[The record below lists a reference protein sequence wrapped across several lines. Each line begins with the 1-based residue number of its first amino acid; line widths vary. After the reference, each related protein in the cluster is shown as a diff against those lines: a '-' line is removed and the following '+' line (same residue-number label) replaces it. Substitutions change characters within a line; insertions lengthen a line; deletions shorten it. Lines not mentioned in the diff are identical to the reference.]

1 MFEQVLVESGRF
13 YGQNKKMKLCLLM
26 LAVDVKKA
34 AAIIFEK
41 KIFSHN
47 RNEDFTN
54 FTTEGFKDKF
64 IQKQNLFKQ
73 LVALYLTMKLLW
85 AVINTHGVIIM
96 IAT

>member
-41 KIFSHN
+41 KYFL
-47 RNEDFTN
+47 
-54 FTTEGFKDKF
+54 TTGTKISLISLQKALKINLYKNKTCLNNWLHF
-64 IQKQNLFKQ
+64 I
-73 LVALYLTMKLLW
+73 
-85 AVINTHGVIIM
+85 
-96 IAT
+96 